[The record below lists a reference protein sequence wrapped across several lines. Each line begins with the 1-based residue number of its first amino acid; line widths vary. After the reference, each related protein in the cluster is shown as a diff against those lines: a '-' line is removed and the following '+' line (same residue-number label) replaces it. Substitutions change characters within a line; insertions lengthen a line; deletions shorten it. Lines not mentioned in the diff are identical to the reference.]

1 MSRKKRRTG
10 KVESP
15 VVLLEGFNSVEIRC
29 LLKHAREWCWE
40 LHGTWD
46 PANPW
51 NRDRRPAGAIIKSS
65 YRELLAVH
73 LRRIDCPAVRLGRL
87 PDPSD
92 DILPAVL
99 PDLALSGRMAAEHFS
114 VRKFRQVA
122 FVGYDPEDPDAN
134 MHAAFAAFRERAG
147 ELGMHCRL
155 FRLAGC
161 TRRNAT
167 DREQARTVALSNWLR
182 DLPKPVGVFC
192 FNDIMAERILALCL
206 EMELAVPEDVAL
218 LGHGNAVQCEIASVR
233 LSSIDPGLDAQVESA
248 AMLLRRL
255 MHGEPAPTEP
265 VMVPPAG
272 IVERRSTNVLAVGNP
287 VVARALRFLWDNFE
301 RDLSVPDVAAHVGVN
316 RRMLE
321 RAFREELGSTVREE
335 LRRRRLNA
343 ACEMLRDSDDSIAEI
358 AARVGYRSTQYLHRA
373 FLAAYGVTPRGYRLS
388 KCSQ

>member
-51 NRDRRPAGAIIKSS
+51 NRDRRPAGAIIKSF
-65 YRELLAVH
+65 YRGPLAVH

-92 DILPAVL
+92 GLLPAVL

-122 FVGYDPEDPDAN
+122 FAGYDPENPDAN

-147 ELGMHCRL
+147 ELGMHCWL
-155 FRLAGC
+155 FRRADCSG
-161 TRRNAT
+161 RKAD
-167 DREQARTVALSNWLR
+167 DREKARTGALSNWLR
-182 DLPKPVGVFC
+182 GLPKPIGLFC

-218 LGHGNAVQCEIASVR
+218 LGYGNAVQCEIAPVR
-233 LSSIDPGLDAQVESA
+233 LSSIDPGLAAQVESA
-248 AMLLRRL
+248 ALLLQRL
-255 MHGEPAPTEP
+255 MSGEPAPKEP
-265 VMVPPAG
+265 IMVPPAG
-272 IVERRSTNVLAVGNP
+272 IVERRSTNVLAVEDP
-287 VVARALRFLWDNFE
+287 VVAHALRFLWENYE
-301 RDLSVPDVAAHVGVN
+301 RDLSVTEVAAHVGVN

-321 RAFREELGSTVREE
+321 RGFREELGSTVREE

-343 ACEMLRDSDDSIAEI
+343 ACDLLRDSDDSIAEI

-373 FLAAYGVTPRGYRLS
+373 FLGAYGVTPRKYRLS
-388 KCSQ
+388 KRSQ